1 MNPICYI
8 TSIYQLKILTLKN
21 VFVITIFAILIF
33 SNFNCANKNEETIVV
48 ETEKFDASKF
58 IDYVNENSSN
68 SRDGVIPHFN
78 NVYCTPDFEDCT
90 EAGDITIS
98 VKPECTQIPQNVIG
112 DCEVDVNFD
121 LCVDENASVPVISF
135 YNFSLGIPDQNGE
148 CSDLL
153 NYLDNLNDEDYEEAI
168 SCIADY
174 VKHKAIFD
182 IMESWSGGL
191 FCQGS
196 YLVASSNLHEALC
209 SRICRVGYER
219 PTSGKITGGWW
230 IYFVNCGSGC
240 CQTETE
246 YCWENGT
253 FSVQSQVTI
262 SSGDC
267 IQVPPTPWEI
277 EYCFNEKYRCQQ
289 RCEN

>member
-1 MNPICYI
+1 MWVRAARQRRYTDRSAISQGTHLP
-8 TSIYQLKILTLKN
+8 QVPAPLT
-21 VFVITIFAILIF
+21 T
-33 SNFNCANKNEETIVV
+33 V
-48 ETEKFDASKF
+48 EQCG
-58 IDYVNENSSN
+58 
-68 SRDGVIPHFN
+68 DGQ
-78 NVYCTPDFEDCT
+78 Y
-90 EAGDITIS
+90 G
-98 VKPECTQIPQNVIG
+98 
-112 DCEVDVNFD
+112 
-121 LCVDENASVPVISF
+121 
-135 YNFSLGIPDQNGE
+135 NGE

-246 YCWENGT
+246 YCWENG
-253 FSVQSQVTI
+253 I
-262 SSGDC
+262 SIDRL
-267 IQVPPTPWEI
+267 E
-277 EYCFNEKYRCQQ
+277 
-289 RCEN
+289 